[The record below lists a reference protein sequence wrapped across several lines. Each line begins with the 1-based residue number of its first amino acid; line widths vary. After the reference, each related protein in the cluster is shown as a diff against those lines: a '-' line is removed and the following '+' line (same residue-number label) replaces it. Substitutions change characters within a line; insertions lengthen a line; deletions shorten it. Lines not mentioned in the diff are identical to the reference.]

1 MNCFDYFHSV
11 DFYSGLRTKRN
22 DRVGFEPP
30 ICSNEKILDKFIFYV
45 IIYNMGIQAED
56 NREETVDDVK
66 IKKSY
71 NKKLSVGLYKRFT
84 LLTFAV
90 YYIHCMIRIVM
101 RCIVHFNSKQ
111 FENFAQWW
119 EFVISLSSWKEAI
132 HEIFDWYTLTLIAF
146 LFLYALVFMFT
157 FIRFS
162 PKNKKTFK
170 VFKKGFLMARR
181 VIKIINL
188 ALSITVLI
196 NSAQLLTFVDKFMFA
211 VSLCSLIFT
220 FLQICASIAVWIVS
234 RRINKNY
241 SSVKAYVGKMGNVM
255 NSYVITAR
263 LRNSENR
270 EDGSKTFGDKLGDFR
285 SRFVHT
291 VEALTF
297 TEEEARASDLAF
309 SEQYYIGEG
318 EYETDKFEN
327 DYVPPES
334 AVAADAESEEKNVKR
349 KHSRHKSKSASKKT
363 ALTDRK
369 SKTAEKKKTV
379 KKTAT
384 AKKKT
389 VKKTATAKKNT
400 SEKDA
405 GSRDKE

>member
-1 MNCFDYFHSV
+1 
-11 DFYSGLRTKRN
+11 
-22 DRVGFEPP
+22 
-30 ICSNEKILDKFIFYV
+30 
-45 IIYNMGIQAED
+45 MGMQAED
-56 NREETVDDVK
+56 NREETVDDVR

-71 NKKLSVGLYKRFT
+71 NKKLSVGLYKRLT

-90 YYIHCMIRIVM
+90 YYIHCMVRIVM

-111 FENFAQWW
+111 FENFTQWW

-132 HEIFDWYTLTLIAF
+132 REIFDWYTLTLIAF

-196 NSAQLLTFVDKFMFA
+196 NSAQLLTFVDKFMFT

-263 LRNSENR
+263 LRNSVSR

-318 EYETDKFEN
+318 EDGTDRFEN

-334 AVAADAESEEKNVKR
+334 MTLSDSEAEEKNVKR
-349 KHSRHKSKSASKKT
+349 KHSRHKGKSASKKKT

-384 AKKKT
+384 AKK
-389 VKKTATAKKNT
+389 NT
-400 SEKDA
+400 SAKGA

>member
-1 MNCFDYFHSV
+1 
-11 DFYSGLRTKRN
+11 
-22 DRVGFEPP
+22 
-30 ICSNEKILDKFIFYV
+30 
-45 IIYNMGIQAED
+45 MGMQAED
-56 NREETVDDVK
+56 NREETVDDVR

-71 NKKLSVGLYKRFT
+71 NKKLSVGLYKRLT

-90 YYIHCMIRIVM
+90 YYIHCMVRIIM

-132 HEIFDWYTLTLIAF
+132 REIFDWYTLTLIAF

-196 NSAQLLTFVDKFMFA
+196 NSAQLLTFVDKFMFT

-263 LRNSENR
+263 LRNSVSR

-318 EYETDKFEN
+318 EYETDRFEN

-334 AVAADAESEEKNVKR
+334 AAAADAEAEENDVKR
-349 KHSRHKSKSASKKT
+349 KHSRHKGKSASKKKS

-369 SKTAEKKKTV
+369 SKTA
-379 KKTAT
+379 

-389 VKKTATAKKNT
+389 VKKTAAAKKNT
-400 SEKDA
+400 SSKGA